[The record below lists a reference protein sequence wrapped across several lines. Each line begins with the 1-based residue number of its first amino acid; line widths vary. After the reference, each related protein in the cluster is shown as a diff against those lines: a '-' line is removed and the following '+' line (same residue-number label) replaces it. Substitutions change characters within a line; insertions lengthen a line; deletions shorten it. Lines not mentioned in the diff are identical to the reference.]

1 MSTKQSETR
10 RLLMRLRQEHN
21 LSQSEIYRR
30 TGISQTRL
38 SRWESGEIAAA
49 ADAALKL
56 RELVIKCDAQAKRAK
71 TRAEA

>member
-1 MSTKQSETR
+1 MSTQQSETQ
-10 RLLMRLRQEHN
+10 RLLMRLRQEHK

-38 SRWESGEIAAA
+38 SRWESGEIADA

-56 RELVIKCDAQAKRAK
+56 RELVVKCDAKAKRAK
-71 TRAEA
+71 QKTEA

>member
-1 MSTKQSETR
+1 MSTQQSETH
-10 RLLMRLRQEHN
+10 RLLMRLRQEHK

-38 SRWESGEIAAA
+38 SRWESGGAADA

-56 RELVIKCDAQAKRAK
+56 RELVVKCDAQAKRAK
-71 TRAEA
+71 SRAEA